1 MSISAINEQLLRAIG
16 VGIAI
21 AGKEELDFR
30 FHKRALAIRE
40 KALGSENP
48 GVATALENYASLL
61 RKTERTT
68 EATKME
74 ARAEAIRAKHAREN
88 PAR

>member
-1 MSISAINEQLLRAIG
+1 MSLCGPARATGSLRNLTTHTTEA
-16 VGIAI
+16 
-21 AGKEELDFR
+21 EPLY
-30 FHKRALAIRE
+30 KRALAIRE
-40 KALGSENP
+40 KALGP
-48 GVATALENYASLL
+48 KHPDLATALENYASLL

>member
-30 FHKRALAIRE
+30 FHKRALAIR
-40 KALGSENP
+40 
-48 GVATALENYASLL
+48 
-61 RKTERTT
+61 
-68 EATKME
+68 
-74 ARAEAIRAKHAREN
+74 AKHAREN